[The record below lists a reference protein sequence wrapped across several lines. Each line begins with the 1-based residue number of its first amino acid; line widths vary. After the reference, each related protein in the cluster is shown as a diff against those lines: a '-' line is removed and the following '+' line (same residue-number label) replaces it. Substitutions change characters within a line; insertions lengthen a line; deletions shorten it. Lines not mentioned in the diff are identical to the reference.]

1 MSSMLLGKNGGH
13 LLIAP
18 VRMPRL
24 GQSGN
29 RAQVWV
35 CLVVE
40 VKSDAV
46 KNSVAQEPEM
56 LGP

>member
-1 MSSMLLGKNGGH
+1 MLLGKNGGH